1 MASSSPLPSIPVELP
16 FFPIEVW
23 IKIWDFIDFHT
34 LQKKCTIVSKS
45 WFEVIRNTPTLSG
58 EMELKK
64 TIEKEDGTLETLNAD
79 GIDSILSHW
88 PMLMVLYAP
97 GYETKNIQSAILTK
111 KVNLKAHTLLERI
124 IAKPDSQFFKG
135 MGKWGEAKKIWLN
148 PKNIQAPLKLD
159 GIISLAI
166 GVGFKPA
173 KLKSLGPKMKNLEE
187 LTVDTMEQWQKD
199 SLPILEMD
207 SDDSD
212 GMNDLLG
219 VPMGHDGDN
228 PELDWISS
236 FNNLK
241 RLEILNG
248 SFADVE
254 FDNLKEVKGTK
265 VLQLTRCNIY
275 GNVAEFLMEL
285 PPAETLILK
294 NCSFTCNIS
303 SLNDMLNSL
312 KGMKNLQFVG
322 ECGFHLD
329 NSLDQETTGVR
340 MLEGMDTI
348 EENGWKESL
357 WIIDKK
363 FGISGSRQSS
373 SRYTPEMRFLN
384 VAPSMFGWK

>member
-1 MASSSPLPSIPVELP
+1 MASSSPLPSISVELP
-16 FFPIEVW
+16 FFPTEVW

-88 PMLMVLYAP
+88 PMLKVLYAP
-97 GYETKNIQSAILTK
+97 GYETKNIQNAILTK
-111 KVNLKAHTLLERI
+111 KVSLKAHTLLERI

-148 PKNIQAPLKLD
+148 PKNIQAPLKLE

-166 GVGFKPA
+166 GVGFKPD
-173 KLKSLGPKMKNLEE
+173 KLRALGPKMKNLEE
-187 LTVDTMEQWQKD
+187 LSVNTMEQSEKN
-199 SLPILEMD
+199 SLSMLEID
-207 SDDSD
+207 SDDSEELD
-212 GMNDLLG
+212 FLLG
-219 VPMGHDGDN
+219 MPMGQVEEN
-228 PELDWISS
+228 PKLDWLSS
-236 FNNLK
+236 FNNLR
-241 RLEILNG
+241 RLELLNG
-248 SFADVE
+248 SFANWE
-254 FDNLKEVKGTK
+254 YENLKEVKGTK
-265 VLQLTRCNIY
+265 VLQLTRCRIY

-294 NCSFTCNIS
+294 NCNFSCDIS
-303 SLNDMLNSL
+303 SLNDILNSL
-312 KGMKNLQFVG
+312 KGMENLQFTG
-322 ECGFHLD
+322 ECGFHLGH
-329 NSLDQETTGVR
+329 SFDQKTISIR
-340 MLEGMDTI
+340 MLEVLDTI
-348 EENGWKESL
+348 EENGWRESL

>member
-1 MASSSPLPSIPVELP
+1 MASSSLLPSISVELP
-16 FFPIEVW
+16 FFPTEVW

-88 PMLMVLYAP
+88 PMLKVLYAP
-97 GYETKNIQSAILTK
+97 GYETKNIQNTILTK

-148 PKNIQAPLKLD
+148 PKNIQAPLKLE

-166 GVGFKPA
+166 GVGFKPD
-173 KLKSLGPKMKNLEE
+173 KLRALGPKMKNLEE
-187 LTVDTMEQWQKD
+187 LSVNTMEQSEKN
-199 SLPILEMD
+199 SLSMLEID
-207 SDDSD
+207 SDDSEELD
-212 GMNDLLG
+212 FLLG
-219 VPMGHDGDN
+219 MPMGQVEEN
-228 PELDWISS
+228 PKLDWLSS
-236 FNNLK
+236 FNNLR
-241 RLEILNG
+241 RLELLNG
-248 SFADVE
+248 SFAKWE
-254 FDNLKEVKGTK
+254 YENLKEVKGTK
-265 VLQLTRCNIY
+265 VLQLTRCRIY

-294 NCSFTCNIS
+294 NCNFSCDIS
-303 SLNDMLNSL
+303 SLNDILNSL
-312 KGMKNLQFVG
+312 KGMENLQFTG
-322 ECGFHLD
+322 ECGFHLGH
-329 NSLDQETTGVR
+329 SFDQKTISIR
-340 MLEGMDTI
+340 MLEVLDTI
-348 EENGWKESL
+348 EENGWRESL

-363 FGISGSRQSS
+363 FGISGSRQTSS
-373 SRYTPEMRFLN
+373 
-384 VAPSMFGWK
+384 GWKPPM